1 MFLVS
6 VKKYKCLVCG
16 NEENHSTNHFG
27 EIYCA
32 CRKCKSRGMECVEE
46 TAINSRKTLEKVS
59 ATIVFFEFD
68 VKDPIQKEAYKIVCN
83 HLKEKEYEKF
93 HVLSEYSFWSAFQKT
108 VKESNGKVEITEP
121 NTFKDQFVS
130 NVGRIHNWYER
141 CIPNK
146 SLKIGYY
153 IIHEKGE

>member
-1 MFLVS
+1 
-6 VKKYKCLVCG
+6 
-16 NEENHSTNHFG
+16 
-27 EIYCA
+27 
-32 CRKCKSRGMECVEE
+32 MECVEE